1 MSTGMSID
9 TCYAESLEPLLHAS
23 IEIARMRK
31 QLAAL
36 TAENTLLRDSLAQAQ
51 ALMPDLD
58 APVPALLRKQI

>member
-1 MSTGMSID
+1 MSID

-36 TAENTLLRDSLAQAQ
+36 TAENTRLRDSLAQAQ
-51 ALMPDLD
+51 ALTAFDLD